1 MMDSRTGEIYPSIND
16 AKKAFESFGMAAK
29 EVTARMNDLVE
40 VSGTEEAVQSISDS
54 VKADRRRKNKAA
66 RKARK
71 RNRK

>member
-1 MMDSRTGEIYPSIND
+1 MMDSKTGQLYPSIDD
-16 AKKAFESFGMAAK
+16 AKKAFESLGMAAK
-29 EVTARMNDLVE
+29 EASTRMNDVVE
-40 VSGTEEAVQSISDS
+40 ITGTEEAVQSISDS